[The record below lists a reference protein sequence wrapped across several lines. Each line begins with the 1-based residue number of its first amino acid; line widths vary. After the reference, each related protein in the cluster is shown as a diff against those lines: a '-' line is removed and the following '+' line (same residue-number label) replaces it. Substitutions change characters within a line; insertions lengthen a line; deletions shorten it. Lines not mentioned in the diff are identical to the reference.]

1 MTQEEI
7 INLVCSDKHNIKAMK
22 LGNGNTQIIIS
33 KKLINCAMCNTSVR
47 NEEAKIKQDRR
58 IVGLIVAK
66 KYCKKCAKRI
76 DSVLQDL
83 KTSYKEPIGKSF

>member
-7 INLVCSDKHNIKAMK
+7 INLVCSDKHNIKVIK
-22 LGNGNTQIIIS
+22 LCNGDTQVIIS
-33 KKLINCAMCNTSVR
+33 KKLVKCAMCNTSVR
-47 NEEAKIKQDRR
+47 NKEAKIKQDRR

-66 KYCKKCAKRI
+66 KYCKKCAKGI

>member
-7 INLVCSDKHNIKAMK
+7 ISLVCSDKHNIKA
-22 LGNGNTQIIIS
+22 LRLPNGNTQIIIS
-33 KKLINCAMCNTSVR
+33 KKLIECAMCNTSVR
-47 NEEAKIKQDRR
+47 KQDRR

-66 KYCKKCAKRI
+66 KYCKECAKGI